1 MATVRSYIFT
11 DFNFLFTDTVTIA
24 FFHAVSDL
32 T

>member
-11 DFNFLFTDTVTIA
+11 DFDVLFIDTVTIA